1 MRDSRKRLL
10 LRQLHKVC
18 LAALAAEA
26 CAGVTCVTTY
36 LRFLADAA
44 VGLPDW
50 LAAAPTAPTAPP
62 AVQQKPQQR
71 QKPARK
77 VRRVEYEG
85 GGGVHGY
92 RSRSLDAA
100 AKCGID
106 FRLKT
111 VHESHT
117 I

>member
-1 MRDSRKRLL
+1 MPGSTSSRS
-10 LRQLHKVC
+10 LR
-18 LAALAAEA
+18 
-26 CAGVTCVTTY
+26 GVTCVTTY

-77 VRRVEYEG
+77 VRRVGYE